1 MTRLVAAE
9 LLKVR
14 TTRSLFWTLL
24 GAVIL
29 VALVAIVQLAFV
41 DDADLAT
48 QDNQLAVFGA
58 AGAGT
63 FFALV
68 LGVLLVTNEYWHKTI
83 THTFLATPAREQV
96 MLAKVVVSML
106 GGLAYAIGTYG
117 LTLAVGLAWL
127 KLEGIAIA
135 IGVGDALREFVAIAL
150 GSAFYAVLGAGVAA
164 IVRNQVAAIVGTL
177 VWFLIVEQT
186 VVGLFP
192 AVGKW
197 TPSGAVTSVGIAL
210 QDVEADAQ
218 LLAPAA
224 AATLMAAYAVAAVA
238 AGTALV
244 VRRDVS

>member
-1 MTRLVAAE
+1 MRRLVSSE

-14 TTRSLFWTLL
+14 TTRSLFWTLI
-24 GAVIL
+24 GAVLL

-41 DDADLAT
+41 DDDELASK
-48 QDNQLAVFGA
+48 DSQLAVFGA

-83 THTFLATPAREQV
+83 THTFLVTPTREQV
-96 MLAKVVVSML
+96 MLAKVVVSIL

-117 LTLAVGLAWL
+117 LTLAVGLTWL
-127 KLEGIAIA
+127 NLEGIAIA
-135 IGVGDALREFVAIAL
+135 IGAGDAVREFTAIAL
-150 GSAFYAVLGAGVAA
+150 GSMFYAVLGAGVAA
-164 IVRNQVAAIVGTL
+164 IVRNQVAAVVGAL

-197 TPSGAVTSVGIAL
+197 TPSGAITSVGIAL
-210 QDVEADAQ
+210 QDVEADVE
-218 LLAPAA
+218 LLGPAA
-224 AATLMAAYAVAAVA
+224 AAALIVAYVVAAVA